1 MFDLREMVEADR
13 VGPVQQASW
22 IVVSVLLEVVV
33 GSARV
38 QGFVEVEQELNQRP
52 VVFTDRIY
60 FAVGE
65 AAMRTMKMEL
75 EVGVEMFVAHST
87 AELSIQAD
95 F

>member
-38 QGFVEVEQELNQRP
+38 QGFVEVEEGP
-52 VVFTDRIY
+52 VIFTDQI
-60 FAVGE
+60 
-65 AAMRTMKMEL
+65 
-75 EVGVEMFVAHST
+75 
-87 AELSIQAD
+87 
-95 F
+95 